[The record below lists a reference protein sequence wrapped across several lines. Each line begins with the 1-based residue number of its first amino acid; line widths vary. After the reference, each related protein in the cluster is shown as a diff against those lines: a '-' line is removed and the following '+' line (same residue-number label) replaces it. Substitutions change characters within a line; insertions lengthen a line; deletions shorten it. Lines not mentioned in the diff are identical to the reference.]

1 MTTPTAIDCINAALN
16 GEPLTVCG
24 VEYAPVN
31 LTIERLSDSPRALLL
46 DRAKQII
53 SSDRNSTYGEP
64 EDNLGRIANL
74 WATYLERPISAR
86 DVAMLMILVKVARE
100 IHNPHDDNPLDIAG
114 YAALAHE
121 VTP

>member
-1 MTTPTAIDCINAALN
+1 MSVSVPI
-16 GEPLTVCG
+16 
-24 VEYAPVN
+24 
-31 LTIERLSDSPRALLL
+31 SPRSQLL

-74 WATYLERPISAR
+74 WSTYLERPISAR

-121 VTP
+121 VTR